1 MLLKCKRN
9 LKLIVAVIL
18 SFLIVFLCY
27 KVNEDSIVDTSVL
40 GRFNMQ
46 IKELNRG
53 KYKDYKGAEL
63 YEGGILNDA
72 KAYYTVYE
80 IDSDVL
86 NSYNGDSSLKT
97 ILKSIK
103 PIVESPLYSKS
114 NEILSVL
121 QIRGNNVVEKDLSVS
136 VSDLNFMLNGNLD
149 KKLTKLTNDIGNI
162 DDIKYIRIK
171 DYNVDGLLL
180 VSKDKEY
187 IMPLLTE
194 RALSKVDLVNFNCY
208 SVDIFMEKIMLLE
221 K

>member
-9 LKLIVAVIL
+9 LKLIVAVAL
-18 SFLIVFLCY
+18 SFLVVFLCY
-27 KVNEDSIVDTSVL
+27 KVNEDSIIETSIL

-46 IKELNRG
+46 VKELNEG

-63 YEGGILNDA
+63 YEGGILSDV

-80 IDSDVL
+80 VNSDIV
-86 NSYNGDSSLKT
+86 NNYNGDNSLKT
-97 ILKSIK
+97 ILKGIK

-121 QIRGNNVVEKDLSVS
+121 QIRGNKVVEKGLSVS

-149 KKLTKLTNDIGNI
+149 KKLTKLTNDIGDI

-171 DYNVDGLLL
+171 DYNIDGILL
-180 VSKDKEY
+180 VSEDKEY

-194 RALSKVDLVNFNCY
+194 KGLSKVDLVNFNCY